1 MDFGKNGG
9 GISMLILLGPSASG
23 KTESAKIMINRY
35 PISRVVTCTT
45 RPQRVNEIEGFDYH
59 FLTDARFMNLLKHNY
74 FAETAVYNG
83 FCYGTPL
90 DELRDDKLIILEPQ
104 GLKSFLEL
112 NLCKIVA
119 IFLQT
124 KEETRIQRM
133 QKRGD
138 SDEDIRKRILADR
151 IEFDVTKIK
160 GLDMIIET
168 SEISLTNLADTIYTN
183 YLRLLTEKTEGFQQ
197 MSLFEEGA
205 SNH

>member
-1 MDFGKNGG
+1 
-9 GISMLILLGPSASG
+9 MLILLGPSASG

-59 FLTDARFMNLLKHNY
+59 FLTDARFMSLLKHNY

-83 FCYGTPL
+83 YCYGTPM

-112 NLCKIVA
+112 NLCKVVA

-138 SDEDIRKRILADR
+138 SDEDVRKRILADR
-151 IEFDVTKIK
+151 TEFDVSKIK
-160 GLDMIIET
+160 GLDMIIDT
-168 SEISLTNLADTIYTN
+168 SEISLTDLADTIYTN

-197 MSLFEEGA
+197 ISLFEEGA
-205 SNH
+205 PHQ